1 MEDKISI
8 DVTMTH
14 PKAKEWIVTAAK
26 ADYQELAKLSSE
38 YPELVKLQ
46 VSLFVSSFIFNQLS
60 FSHSSG
66 SQRRQDNPPYL
77 IKATI

>member
-46 VSLFVSSFIFNQLS
+46 VSLFVSSFIRTKFLTL
-60 FSHSSG
+60 FWIPEK
-66 SQRRQDNPPYL
+66 RRKTTLL
-77 IKATI
+77 I

>member
-8 DVTMTH
+8 DVAMTH

-46 VSLFVSSFIFNQLS
+46 VSLYVSYSILLLLYNVLLVSHTLS
-60 FSHSSG
+60 NH
-66 SQRRQDNPPYL
+66 
-77 IKATI
+77 